1 MNPSAT
7 KRSPY
12 ERYTG
17 KEPNTMERIIT
28 KTDRTISDN
37 PAFPLDEGEFVSGQ
51 DSTILVRERS
61 RDTKLEGA
69 YQKRKGVLME

>member
-17 KEPNTMERIIT
+17 KEPNTIERIIT
-28 KTDRTISDN
+28 NTDRTISDN